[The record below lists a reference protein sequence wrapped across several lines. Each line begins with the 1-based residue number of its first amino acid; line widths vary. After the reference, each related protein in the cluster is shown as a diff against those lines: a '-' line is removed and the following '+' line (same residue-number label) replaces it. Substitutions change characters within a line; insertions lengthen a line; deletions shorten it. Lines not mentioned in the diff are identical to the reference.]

1 MKIRAKAF
9 RRVVSSIL
17 LAVLAGCKS
26 SPVQYEI
33 IEVKGG
39 EKMQGVYGSIRD
51 AEQGS
56 LPKVLSAYPAGCRP
70 NGDLHGSRR
79 ADSRASRAVFG
90 PGRIVSPRDP
100 RQEPRR
106 EKGTANES
114 TFGGFGYVDQA
125 S

>member
-1 MKIRAKAF
+1 MRF
-9 RRVVSSIL
+9 LVL

-33 IEVKGG
+33 MEVNGG
-39 EKMQGVYGSIRD
+39 EKMQDMHRSIRD
-51 AEQGS
+51 AKPGS

-70 NGDLHGSRR
+70 IGNLHGSRR
-79 ADSRASRAVFG
+79 ADPRTSRAVFG
-90 PGRIVSPRDP
+90 PSRIVSPRDP
-100 RQEPRR
+100 GQEPRR
-106 EKGTANES
+106 EKGTANEP

>member
-1 MKIRAKAF
+1 MRF
-9 RRVVSSIL
+9 LIL

-26 SPVQYEI
+26 TPVQYEM
-33 IEVKGG
+33 IEVSGG
-39 EKMQGVYGSIRD
+39 EKMQDLYRSIRD

-56 LPKVLSAYPAGCRP
+56 LPKVLSIDSAGCRP

-79 ADSRASRAVFG
+79 ADSRASRAVFSS
-90 PGRIVSPRDP
+90 GRIVSPRDS

-114 TFGGFGYVDQA
+114 TLGRTGDVDQA

>member
-1 MKIRAKAF
+1 MRF
-9 RRVVSSIL
+9 LVL

-33 IEVKGG
+33 MEVNGG
-39 EKMQGVYGSIRD
+39 EKMQGLYGSIRD
-51 AEQGS
+51 AEQGFM
-56 LPKVLSAYPAGCRP
+56 PKVLSTYPAGCRP

-79 ADSRASRAVFG
+79 ADSRTSRAVFG
-90 PGRIVSPRDP
+90 SGRIVSPRDP

-106 EKGTANES
+106 EEGTPNES
-114 TFGGFGYVDQA
+114 TLGGVGYVDQA

>member
-1 MKIRAKAF
+1 MRF
-9 RRVVSSIL
+9 LVL

-26 SPVQYEI
+26 SPVQYEMM
-33 IEVKGG
+33 EVRGG
-39 EKMQGVYGSIRD
+39 EKMQDLYGSIRD

-56 LPKVLSAYPAGCRP
+56 LPQVLSIDSARCRP
-70 NGDLHGSRR
+70 IGNLHGSRR
-79 ADSRASRAVFG
+79 ADTRASRAVFG
-90 PGRIVSPRDP
+90 PSRIVSPRDP

>member
-1 MKIRAKAF
+1 MRF
-9 RRVVSSIL
+9 LIL

-26 SPVQYEI
+26 APVQYEMM
-33 IEVKGG
+33 EVNGG
-39 EKMQGVYGSIRD
+39 EKMQDMYGSIRD
-51 AEQGS
+51 AKQGS
-56 LPKVLSAYPAGCRP
+56 MPQVLSIDPAGCRP
-70 NGDLHGSRR
+70 TGDLHGSRR
-79 ADSRASRAVFG
+79 ADSRTSRAVFS

-114 TFGGFGYVDQA
+114 KASGFGYVDQA